1 MEPPDEYCLS
11 SDRFAA
17 QGIEIVPG
25 EKSNSEWLVLN
36 DLYILHKSRSFK
48 NGNVVWEC
56 KHRRGMGCPFRM
68 ETGISNE
75 EIEILLMYKPALHKC
90 AQNPCEIY
98 VHKFKN
104 EVKKMMMNDF
114 RAKYATA
121 YNATKKTF
129 LDRIPN
135 EAFRELVSF
144 ELPSVVSVFLN
155 TCFVLYLILC
165 IAIHICT
172 LFRMPFARK
181 EIVAE
186 RYLLHQKI
194 WLTQTLG

>member
-11 SDRFAA
+11 SDRFAD

-36 DLYILHKSRSFK
+36 DLYILHKNRSFK

-75 EIEILLMYKPALHKC
+75 EIEILWMYKPALHKC
-90 AQNPCEIY
+90 GQNPCEIY

-129 LDRIPN
+129 LDRIPD

-144 ELPSVVSVFLN
+144 ELPSIVSVFLN
-155 TCFVLYLILC
+155 TCFC
-165 IAIHICT
+165 S
-172 LFRMPFARK
+172 LFDSMYSYSYMYIR
-181 EIVAE
+181 VANF
-186 RYLLHQKI
+186 
-194 WLTQTLG
+194 